1 MMCEVCAINIC
12 DFPSEI
18 IALIVDRLGDKY
30 YLVSFKETC
39 VVFSKSVS
47 QFYIAGQMVSVK
59 YGVFT
64 ERYVDK
70 RFKLMGKCLN
80 TKCYHDT
87 EAVCEYVWNYGYR
100 RYNHRTQEPM
110 QSTTM
115 FVNGKEYPVKHHY
128 CAECFVKYVLVGSNP
143 NASRHYGDHCSD
155 GDKQVNVTFNAEPT
169 PSTWIHFQT
178 GEKESLLK
186 WQVDAMNCKFP

>member
-1 MMCEVCAINIC
+1 MSQACEFNIH
-12 DFPSEI
+12 DLPSDL
-18 IALIVDRLGDKY
+18 IAMIVDRLGNKD

-39 VVFSKSVS
+39 VLFSKSVS
-47 QFYIAGQMVSVK
+47 QFYIAGQMVSAK

-64 ERYVDK
+64 ERYEDE
-70 RFKLMGKCLN
+70 RFKLMSECVN
-80 TKCYHDT
+80 ANCYYDT

-110 QSTTM
+110 QTATM
-115 FVNGKEYPVKHHY
+115 FINGKEYPVRHHY

-178 GEKESLLK
+178 GEKEPLLN
-186 WQVDAMNCKFP
+186 WQVNALNGKFD